1 MDAGNPNS
9 GPHDAD
15 QSINLAAEHLFG
27 PFPAF
32 SLSFLIAVS
41 VAIFF
46 SLLNFTFKSSVALL
60 PSLTQN

>member
-1 MDAGNPNS
+1 MPPWPYLYMDAGNPNS
-9 GPHDAD
+9 GPYDAD
-15 QSINLAAEHLFG
+15 QSITLAAEHLFG

-46 SLLNFTFKSSVALL
+46 LCSILLLRVV
-60 PSLTQN
+60 